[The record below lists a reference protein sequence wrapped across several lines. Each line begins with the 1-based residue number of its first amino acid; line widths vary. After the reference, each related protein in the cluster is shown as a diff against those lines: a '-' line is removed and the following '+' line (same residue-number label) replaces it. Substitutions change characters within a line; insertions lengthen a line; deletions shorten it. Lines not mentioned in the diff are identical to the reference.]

1 MTKATRIESGTRWD
15 QQNCRGN
22 RKEKRRKIKF
32 CEREP
37 RRANFYLASVQKI
50 KLAPLVIVGQN
61 INKPESHVQATPAGG
76 MPLPLGAKANGG
88 IPLPLG
94 AKATGGMPLPLGAK
108 AIGGMPLPLGAKANG
123 GIPLPLGAKATG
135 GMPLPLGAKA
145 IGGIPLP
152 LGAKATGGMP
162 LPLGAKANGG
172 IPLPL
177 GAKARG
183 GMPLPLGAKARGTPS
198 PPGINLE
205 DIIALPPSAMPA
217 GAIKSTTESTKL
229 DARASFFTFNL
240 LSIFLRLLPEHEA
253 PRKKR
258 EEFENDYATRV
269 LFFT

>member
-145 IGGIPLP
+145 
-152 LGAKATGGMP
+152 
-162 LPLGAKANGG
+162 NGG